1 MKKILHIIPN
11 LNNGGAERNLY
22 LLAINDHLN
31 EHVIISLSGKG
42 KYGDSLLKHQIK
54 VYFLNKD
61 KISLFSFKISS
72 FFFNLVSLI
81 KSIKPDII
89 QTWMYNMDIFGGIA
103 GRLAGVNNIIWS
115 VRRSSYEPS
124 IMSKSLLKRIKVL
137 AFLSYFIPTK
147 IVLNS
152 RSGLINHGLL
162 GYYKKKM
169 LFISNGFDPLSLD
182 FGIKKNTLK
191 KLLKKNKKKFFI
203 LGHVANFKPEKDHYT
218 LLKSL
223 EYLSKK
229 NYQFKCILVGRDVD
243 KKNLQ
248 LKLLIKRMNLKNNVI
263 LLGEKNDIS
272 NIYKS
277 IDLFI
282 LSSITEGCSNSLI
295 EAMAHGVP
303 CVSTNVGE
311 SKYIIGKFGSTVPI
325 NKPALLANSIEKNL
339 KRMSNPNQRFNSRD
353 IKERINNKYSISKNI
368 KKYQKLYEVLV

>member
-1 MKKILHIIPN
+1 
-11 LNNGGAERNLY
+11 
-22 LLAINDHLN
+22 
-31 EHVIISLSGKG
+31 
-42 KYGDSLLKHQIK
+42 
-54 VYFLNKD
+54 
-61 KISLFSFKISS
+61 
-72 FFFNLVSLI
+72 
-81 KSIKPDII
+81 
-89 QTWMYNMDIFGGIA
+89 
-103 GRLAGVNNIIWS
+103 
-115 VRRSSYEPS
+115 
-124 IMSKSLLKRIKVL
+124 
-137 AFLSYFIPTK
+137 
-147 IVLNS
+147 
-152 RSGLINHGLL
+152 
-162 GYYKKKM
+162 M
-169 LFISNGFDPLSLD
+169 LFISNGFDPSSLD

-248 LKLLIKRMNLKNNVI
+248 LKLLIKRMNLKNNII

>member
-1 MKKILHIIPN
+1 LKKKILHIIPN
-11 LNNGGAERNLY
+11 LNNGGAERSLY
-22 LLAINDHLN
+22 LLAKNDHFN
-31 EHVIISLSGKG
+31 KHIIICLSDKG
-42 KYGDSLLKHQIK
+42 KYGDSLLQHKIK
-54 VYFLNKD
+54 VYFLKKD
-61 KISLFSFKISS
+61 KISLFSYKILS

-124 IMSKSLLKRIKVL
+124 IMSKSLLKRIKTL

-147 IVLNS
+147 IVFNS
-152 RSGLINHGLL
+152 RSGIINHGLL
-162 GYYKKKM
+162 GYCKKKM
-169 LFISNGFDPLSLD
+169 LFISNGYDPSSLD

-191 KLLKKNKKKFFI
+191 KLLKNKKNFFI
-203 LGHVANFKPEKDHYT
+203 LGHVGNFKPEKDHYT

-223 EYLSKK
+223 ECLSKK
-229 NYQFKCILVGRDVD
+229 NYQFKCILVGKDVD
-243 KKNLQ
+243 KKNLK
-248 LKLLIKRMNLKNNVI
+248 LKLLIKRMNLKNNII
-263 LLGEKNDIS
+263 LLGERNDIS

-282 LSSITEGCSNSLI
+282 LSSITEGCCNSLV

-311 SKYIIGKFGSTVPI
+311 SKYIIGKFGSIVPT
-325 NKPALLANSIEKNL
+325 NKPALLANSIDKNL
-339 KRMSNPNQRFNSRD
+339 KRISSTNQRFNLRD
-353 IKERINNKYSISKNI
+353 IKERIKNKYSMSKNI
-368 KKYQKLYEVLV
+368 KKYQKLYKVLV

>member
-1 MKKILHIIPN
+1 
-11 LNNGGAERNLY
+11 
-22 LLAINDHLN
+22 
-31 EHVIISLSGKG
+31 
-42 KYGDSLLKHQIK
+42 
-54 VYFLNKD
+54 
-61 KISLFSFKISS
+61 
-72 FFFNLVSLI
+72 
-81 KSIKPDII
+81 
-89 QTWMYNMDIFGGIA
+89 
-103 GRLAGVNNIIWS
+103 

-124 IMSKSLLKRIKVL
+124 IMSKSLLTRIKVL

-147 IVLNS
+147 IVFNS

-191 KLLKKNKKKFFI
+191 KLLKNKKKFFI

-248 LKLLIKRMNLKNNVI
+248 LKLLIKRMNLKNNII

-272 NIYKS
+272 NVYES